1 MEEKK
6 KMEKYYF
13 QKQKKKKK
21 KKKTTYR
28 MICTEYLLKTSEFQK
43 GQENLHTIG

>member
-1 MEEKK
+1 MELTSFHKHI
-6 KMEKYYF
+6 
-13 QKQKKKKK
+13 KKK